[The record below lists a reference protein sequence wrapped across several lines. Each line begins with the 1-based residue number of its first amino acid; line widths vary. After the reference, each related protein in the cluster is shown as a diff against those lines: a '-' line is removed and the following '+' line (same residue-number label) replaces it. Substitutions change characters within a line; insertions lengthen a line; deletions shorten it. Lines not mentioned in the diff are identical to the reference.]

1 MSVENPKPKVYIIIS
16 QWELKICLKK
26 VNLSKTRENVG
37 DQVMIGFSFV
47 SDWLRG
53 YLKFCRPTTDRIDV
67 KPKQSCITFD
77 TRFNE
82 KQTNIIIFQTRG
94 FLFSISVDS

>member
-16 QWELKICLKK
+16 QWELKICPKK

-53 YLKFCRPTTDRIDV
+53 
-67 KPKQSCITFD
+67 
-77 TRFNE
+77 
-82 KQTNIIIFQTRG
+82 
-94 FLFSISVDS
+94 

>member
-26 VNLSKTRENVG
+26 KVNRSKTRENVG

-53 YLKFCRPTTDRIDV
+53 
-67 KPKQSCITFD
+67 
-77 TRFNE
+77 
-82 KQTNIIIFQTRG
+82 
-94 FLFSISVDS
+94 